1 MALRPS
7 AVKQSDKV
15 VAFATHTALE
25 DRERPRLI
33 DDNGQMRFLD
43 NRWLWPRKAGAA
55 ICALSRPTS
64 AVYRFFGGEDRRVQ
78 SHLNGLCNQEQPRPG
93 VAGGTL
99 ASKLPSLGFSPSR
112 YLRATLGGTR
122 GEN

>member
-1 MALRPS
+1 M
-7 AVKQSDKV
+7 
-15 VAFATHTALE
+15 
-25 DRERPRLI
+25 RLI

-122 GEN
+122 GENSRTQLGSSAVPLFTSRRVTMCLE